1 MRLNKF
7 EIIAFIA
14 LIGLTITS
22 CERKYDAPLLTEPEV
37 TIGDEGVITIAKYKE
52 MFASLPKEGKLIE
65 ENFALRAVV
74 VGNDISGNIYKQI
87 YVEDATGGLSI
98 SIDQNNIAS
107 DYPIGQE
114 VVVKLQGLAATS
126 YGGVTQL
133 GIQGTNNNRIPYEI
147 AKEHIL
153 KHKWPDAK
161 KAQPTVT
168 TIDALTDAMI
178 GKLIQLEGVYFVDGG
193 KLPFAETQ
201 QTVNRDLKDKSGN
214 TLIVRNSGYANFAND
229 KLPKGNGTVV
239 GILSKFNS
247 DYQLFLR
254 SADDCFGF
262 TGKEPETSG
271 GAPTPTPDKPATGGV
286 IYSETFTT
294 DMGKMTAQN
303 VSGAQS
309 WRVNAQYKN
318 VNMTGFADNK
328 SNANEDW
335 LISPA
340 FDLTSAT
347 SFTIT
352 FSHTINKGDVSKMK
366 SEQTLWVTDNY
377 TGDVSTTKW
386 TQLTIPTYPSGS
398 DWKYVESGNI
408 NLPAELLGKA
418 NVVFAF
424 KYLCT
429 DASSGNWQIRDL
441 KVTSEGGKL
450 AEGGSTPTPTPNP
463 VTPTPA
469 PATGT
474 LLFAGADFEDWK
486 AFTAGLNKYKLIDY
500 ATQADGGRSGKALLI
515 KGTPTKNDYV
525 FTATAQS
532 GTPTSGKTITFYIKG
547 TSGKSI
553 SMNLTT
559 ADGTTYAYNL
569 DSMGEKGHV
578 VGPNDSNI
586 LLQPNEPK
594 VNAEGTKSVANSYAQ
609 GSIDTKGEWVKI
621 TLNIEGKTLAST
633 GDLFALKVGGKVNVN
648 LLIDDITIQ

>member
-22 CERKYDAPLLTEPEV
+22 CERKYEAPLLTEPEV

-193 KLPFAETQ
+193 NLPFAETQ

-262 TGKEPETSG
+262 TGKEPEASG
-271 GAPTPTPDKPATGGV
+271 GTAPTPDKPATGGV

-294 DMGKMTAQN
+294 NMGKMTAQN

-340 FDLTSAT
+340 FNLTSAT

-408 NLPAELLGKA
+408 NLSAELLGKA

-424 KYLCT
+424 KYHCT

-450 AEGGSTPTPTPNP
+450 AEGGSTPTPAPQPQPTPNP

-469 PATGT
+469 PATGK

-486 AFTAGLNKYKLIDY
+486 AFTGCLNSYGLKDY
-500 ATQADGGRSGKALLI
+500 ATQVDGGRTGKALQL
-515 KGTPTKNDYV
+515 KGTPAGNDYV

-547 TSGKSI
+547 TGGKSVSI
-553 SMNLTT
+553 NVFTN
-559 ADGTTYAYNL
+559 DGTYKPFNL
-569 DSMGEKGHV
+569 GEV
-578 VGPNDSNI
+578 S
-586 LLQPNEPK
+586 
-594 VNAEGTKSVANSYAQ
+594 GTSDIKIDVAVKNQYTGA
-609 GSIDTKGEWVKI
+609 IDTKGAWVKV
-621 TLNIEGKTLAST
+621 TLNIEGLNLAT
-633 GDLFALKVGGKVNVN
+633 ANNIFALKVGKEVAYN